1 MRRCPP
7 PRLLLPPALPSLH
20 PPPEPVCPSPP
31 LPSFPPPPPPAAAAA
46 LAAASYAPEP
56 PGRRGWAWGP
66 PGLCLHAPPTPSRA
80 LPARG
85 FHLSLPRLP
94 LPGSRRPQL
103 SLVRRR
109 REAPVGG
116 QGAGGR
122 RAGRG
127 RESRAARAAGRAGPT
142 QAPSPTRRPGEK
154 RPGLGHAP
162 LPGHSGK
169 FSNPGAGSP
178 EFEGDLT

>member
-1 MRRCPP
+1 MPAPP
-7 PRLLLPPALPSLH
+7 GSSFPPALPSLP

-116 QGAGGR
+116 AGSRGSAR
-122 RAGRG
+122 RA
-127 RESRAARAAGRAGPT
+127 RAGEP
-142 QAPSPTRRPGEK
+142 RRPGGGSGWADSSPLSDSRSWGEETRTGT
-154 RPGLGHAP
+154 RPP
-162 LPGHSGK
+162 
-169 FSNPGAGSP
+169 PGALR
-178 EFEGDLT
+178 EVI

>member
-20 PPPEPVCPSPP
+20 PPPEQVCPSPP

-103 SLVRRR
+103 SL
-109 REAPVGG
+109 APPGCNGTAPPAEPLWCPPTLGPSFSCSHLRPPASTLGGSRCAGQMDRWAAILGDHQKGG
-116 QGAGGR
+116 QCSGGV
-122 RAGRG
+122 
-127 RESRAARAAGRAGPT
+127 
-142 QAPSPTRRPGEK
+142 
-154 RPGLGHAP
+154 
-162 LPGHSGK
+162 
-169 FSNPGAGSP
+169 FGSV
-178 EFEGDLT
+178 